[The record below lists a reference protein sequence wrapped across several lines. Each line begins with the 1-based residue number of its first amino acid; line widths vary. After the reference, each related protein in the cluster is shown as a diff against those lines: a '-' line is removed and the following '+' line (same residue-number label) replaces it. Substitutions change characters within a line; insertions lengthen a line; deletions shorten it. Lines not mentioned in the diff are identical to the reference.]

1 MFDPESTRTVELSW
15 HPPARRR
22 PRRFRLLWAG
32 ALVLVLLGL
41 ATVVVV
47 PLVRQL
53 PQPTVEL
60 TLPTSMRIPG
70 TVPALPWPKAGQAAV
85 SVDGLAAL
93 GTSGG
98 KTALPIGSV
107 AKVMTAYVVLT
118 GHPLK
123 VGEPGPSLTV
133 SARQAAEYPREQAR
147 GESLIPVVAG
157 AAFTEREA
165 LQAVLLP
172 SANNMA
178 RIIAAWDA
186 GSVAAFVDKMNAT
199 AVEFGMANTRYTDPA
214 GYAPDTV
221 STAVDQ
227 TILARKAMA
236 LPAFAEIVAQKK
248 ATLPIA
254 GTVTNYNTL
263 VGRDGVVGIKT
274 GSTDEAGGCLMF
286 AAVVTVGGSR
296 LTIVG
301 AVLGQPG
308 TDTPAQLSAVFKAT
322 RPLVRAATAA
332 LAVHTVVQAGQP
344 VATVRGPLDTGT
356 TINAGEDVKV
366 IGWPGLDV
374 RLNAEIPPVPSRLAA
389 GAEHGRLTAAVGERP
404 SADAA
409 LRAGA
414 RLVPPDSWRRVTH
427 GW

>member
-1 MFDPESTRTVELSW
+1 MFNPESTRTVELSW

-60 TLPTSMRIPG
+60 TLPTSMTIAG
-70 TVPALPWPKAGQAAV
+70 HVPALPWPKAGQAAV
-85 SVDGLAAL
+85 SVDGLRRARHLRRQDRAADRQRRQ
-93 GTSGG
+93 GDDRVRGADRPSAQGRR
-98 KTALPIGSV
+98 
-107 AKVMTAYVVLT
+107 
-118 GHPLK
+118 
-123 VGEPGPSLTV
+123 EPGPSLTV
-133 SARQAAEYPREQAR
+133 SARQAAEITHREQAR

-221 STAVDQ
+221 GAAVDQ

-263 VGRDGVVGIKT
+263 VGRDSVVGIKT

-296 LTIVG
+296 AAHHRG
-301 AVLGQPG
+301 RRPRAARHRHPG
-308 TDTPAQLSAVFKAT
+308 PVERGVQGDPPAGPGRDHGPRRAHRGPGRPTGRDGTWTASTPARRSMPAKT
-322 RPLVRAATAA
+322 
-332 LAVHTVVQAGQP
+332 
-344 VATVRGPLDTGT
+344 
-356 TINAGEDVKV
+356 
-366 IGWPGLDV
+366 
-374 RLNAEIPPVPSRLAA
+374 SR
-389 GAEHGRLTAAVGERP
+389 
-404 SADAA
+404 
-409 LRAGA
+409 
-414 RLVPPDSWRRVTH
+414 
-427 GW
+427 